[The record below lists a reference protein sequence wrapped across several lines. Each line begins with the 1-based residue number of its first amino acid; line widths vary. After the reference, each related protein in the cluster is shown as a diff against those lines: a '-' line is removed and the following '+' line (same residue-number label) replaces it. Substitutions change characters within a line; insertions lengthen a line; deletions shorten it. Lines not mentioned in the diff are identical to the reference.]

1 MGKRDLDP
9 VVRKAFKGKNIYF
22 LNMAFSARKKKY
34 DRRDTMF
41 FMVFTKDKTQEDERE
56 KIG

>member
-1 MGKRDLDP
+1 MGERDLDP
-9 VVRKAFKGKNIYF
+9 VVRKAFKGKNIF
-22 LNMAFSARKKKY
+22 KKIWLSRHEKKY